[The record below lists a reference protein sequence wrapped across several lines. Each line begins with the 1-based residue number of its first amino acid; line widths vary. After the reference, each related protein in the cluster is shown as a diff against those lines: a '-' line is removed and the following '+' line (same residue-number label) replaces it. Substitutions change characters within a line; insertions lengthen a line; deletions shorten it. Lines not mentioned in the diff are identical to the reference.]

1 MKNFNQLKLQS
12 QLNNSLHMKWH
23 EQLDPGMI
31 SFLRSFYSH
40 VALTDLSFLR
50 QLSLQ
55 QCKLMC
61 HLSCG
66 HSLRQYIQVGTLNRY
81 LLSCSTVDVARTPL
95 SPAWSHAWPLIWFT
109 FTLLWTLANFRFKGL
124 RGFATR
130 EFHFIVLVLLASNTH
145 QYQPTKVV
153 LKRHWVTLKR
163 IGWHREGILCR
174 TSRLWFISV

>member
-1 MKNFNQLKLQS
+1 MYEEFQSIEATVSTKQFTPLEMAWTTGSGNDFFPALILQS
-12 QLNNSLHMKWH
+12 
-23 EQLDPGMI
+23 
-31 SFLRSFYSH
+31 RSP
-40 VALTDLSFLR
+40 LTDLYYIR

-55 QCKLMC
+55 CKFMC
-61 HLSCG
+61 SWSCD
-66 HSLRQYIQVGTLNRY
+66 HSLWQCIHVGTLSRY
-81 LLSCSTVDVARTPL
+81 LLSCSAVDVARTPL

-163 IGWHREGILCR
+163 IGWHQEGILCR
-174 TSRLWFISV
+174 TSRL